1 MDNIDFE
8 RAVARKLE
16 LNKFM
21 KYSPQTLE
29 PGRNASSSRL
39 QWNFKMLDLVVGRGT
54 TANTIMVDMLRDLK
68 FRNNTTP
75 EKKYKRAEVVVKISD
90 SKGGWYGNKRSPKKL

>member
-54 TANTIMVDMLRDLK
+54 TANNIFELKSTGAFKGAKRKLR
-68 FRNNTTP
+68 FP
-75 EKKYKRAEVVVKISD
+75 CEESYKPYS
-90 SKGGWYGNKRSPKKL
+90 